1 MSRLNEYIEKANEVE
16 YNEGMKEVLDRWGTK
31 LKNIFKGKPHV
42 KKSVDGKIIKP
53 LEVGNERI

>member
-16 YNEGMKEVLDRWGTK
+16 YNEGMKEVLDRWGAK
-31 LKNIFKGKPHV
+31 LKSIFKGKPRI

-53 LEVGNERI
+53 LEVNDERI